1 MDHRPSSTAIP
12 QIAGGELD
20 LIALERV
27 RRFGGD
33 TLLRELISLFAAH
46 APARLIAAREA
57 LTAADAVGV
66 RRNLHALKSS
76 GAQLGA
82 TRIQRLSQEGE
93 SSATGGPLE
102 ALPALLDAADTELA
116 LVLARLR
123 GFGGPE

>member
-1 MDHRPSSTAIP
+1 MDHHPSSTAIP

-93 SSATGGPLE
+93 SSATGGHLE